1 MYTAEIML
9 YRMEKMIRKTEEKL
23 LPILSDKELIVFR
36 HLYYDYIECGIG
48 RTYGELVTWERG
60 LEKILESENLVNNLR
75 LSTKDISDMDKFY
88 DKLDDM
94 YSDFLEN
101 VQDSYFN

>member
-1 MYTAEIML
+1 MYTTEMIL
-9 YRMEKMIRKTEEKL
+9 YRMEKMIRETEEKL
-23 LPILSDKELIVFR
+23 QNILSDKELIVFR
-36 HLYYDYIECGIG
+36 HLYYDYIECGVG

-60 LEKILESENLVNNLR
+60 LENILESENLVNSLKI
-75 LSTKDISDMDKFY
+75 SVQDINDMDEFY

-101 VQDSYFN
+101 IWRGFYI